1 MIKGEQPT
9 AFRFVRHN
17 MDPPSAPP
25 ANPLA
30 AFVRRSWRGA
40 AASILAIV
48 GILLWPSS
56 AAWGLP
62 GFVLR
67 TYTLIVVILVF
78 FWLVAVLLRRFLWRV
93 GRRLAF
99 SYFLFGIVP
108 VVLGLLLV
116 LVLSYTL
123 SGYFVGHM
131 FRDTMAGIGG
141 EVRLEARRHLEQWRL
156 SHLPETDPDATVA
169 LAYYRKGVKIA
180 GDPEAPRNW
189 QTWWPTEALEAE
201 PSELDDISLLQ
212 GPDGKLTVMS
222 AVYHG
227 RWGVLARWR
236 GDLTQELAQRS
247 GVWVELLRSDEVEQ
261 GMTDRIT
268 AFNREF
274 SFVRRRRAV
283 NPEELAAVLHPDNGN
298 PGLLDRPSVYWVEIW
313 RPFYLPDGD
322 GEQDFVYADLVANL
336 RGIYYRLLS
345 GSAEIDSRVVLS
357 LAVIAFVL
365 FDIYI
370 LAALMATLMVAGLSR
385 AVNRLTEATQRMQA
399 GDFGARIEVERRDQ
413 IGALQDSFNDMA
425 RNLQSLVAEAAQK
438 KVLEKDL
445 AFARD
450 LQRSLLPDT
459 LKAPSSMRFATHFAP
474 CSAIGG
480 DYYDL
485 LPMGEQRL
493 AVMVADA
500 AGHGITAGLRM
511 AMVKSALQVL
521 AAQQP
526 DPLVILRQLHQLLRS
541 SLAHRRSFVTA
552 TLGVLDGKNG
562 ELILTNAGHAP
573 TYVLRQGRITALEL
587 PSLPLGT
594 FSDRF
599 ARRTFRLQPGD
610 TVIWLSDGLI
620 EATNAREEA
629 FGFDAVEAAL
639 AGPADSPEQVRDRLL
654 AAVDEHTGQFPPDD
668 DRTLLVMTFCP
679 DWQADEA
686 PS

>member
-1 MIKGEQPT
+1 
-9 AFRFVRHN
+9 
-17 MDPPSAPP
+17 MDPPSTPQPSAFDSFIRRFWPSLT
-25 ANPLA
+25 AGMLA
-30 AFVRRSWRGA
+30 
-40 AASILAIV
+40 LA
-48 GILLWPSS
+48 GLLLWQSS
-56 AAWGLP
+56 VEWGLP
-62 GFVLR
+62 GLLLR
-67 TYTLIVVILVF
+67 AYTLSFAIFLTLWALV
-78 FWLVAVLLRRFLWRV
+78 LVLRRFLWRV

-108 VVLGLLLV
+108 VVLGALLV

-123 SGYFVGHM
+123 SGYFVGHI
-131 FRDTMAGIGG
+131 FRDTLGGIGAD
-141 EVRLEARRHLEQWRL
+141 VRLEARRHLEQWRL
-156 SHLPETDPDATVA
+156 SHLPESPADSPIAV
-169 LAYYRKGVKIA
+169 AYYRKGVKIA
-180 GDPEAPRNW
+180 GDPEAPRTW
-189 QTWWPTEALEAE
+189 QTWWPSEALEAGTR
-201 PSELDDISLLQ
+201 ELDDISLVE
-212 GPDGKLTVMS
+212 GSDGKLTVMS
-222 AVYHG
+222 AVVHG
-227 RWGVLARWR
+227 RWGVMARWR
-236 GDLTQELAQRS
+236 PELTQELAQRS
-247 GVWVELLRSDEVEQ
+247 GLWVDLFRSDEVDH
-261 GMTDRIT
+261 GGTDRIT

-274 SFVRRRRAV
+274 SLGHRRRQVSA
-283 NPEELAAVLHPDNGN
+283 EELATVLHPNIEE
-298 PGLLDRPSVYWVEIW
+298 PGLLDRPSVRWVEVW
-313 RPFYLPDGD
+313 SPFYPPQ
-322 GEQDFVYADLVANL
+322 GEGERGFVYAELVANV

-345 GSAEIDSRVVLS
+345 SSAEVDSRVVLS

-385 AVNRLTEATQRMQA
+385 AVNRLTEATQRMQE

-425 RNLQSLVAEAAQK
+425 RNMQSLVAEAAQK

-459 LKAPSSMRFATHFAP
+459 LLTPSSMRFSTHFAP

-485 LPMGEQRL
+485 LPMGDQRL

-541 SLAHRRSFVTA
+541 GLAHRRSFVTA
-552 TLGVLDGKNG
+552 TLGVLDGSNG

-573 TYVLRQGRITALEL
+573 TYVLRKGRITAIEM

-620 EATNAREEA
+620 EATNARLEA
-629 FGFDAVEAAL
+629 FGFEAVEAAL
-639 AGPADSPEQVRDRLL
+639 AGSADSPDQVRDRLL
-654 AAVDEHTGQFPPDD
+654 AAVDEHTGQFPADD

-679 DWQADEA
+679 DWEVDEGSMA
-686 PS
+686 AVA